1 MAATCNA
8 RVHIQEPFRKAEKK
22 NFGVNMAVFYP
33 RRNANSIKL
42 KKRSFSVVASGTSPL
57 NVDTINGRK
66 VNGTY
71 VREAAIIG
79 NKISEPHKES
89 GVDAPLHAI
98 LLGRFVEE
106 RFVYRQ
112 TFIVRSYEIGPD
124 KTATMET
131 LMNLLQVGSWLH
143 KTHCLCGN
151 CSGF

>member
-8 RVHIQEPFRKAEKK
+8 IVHIQEPFCKAEKK
-22 NFGVNMAVFYP
+22 NLGVTKAVFYP
-33 RRNANSIKL
+33 RRNTNSIKL

-71 VREAAIIG
+71 VGEAAIIG

-112 TFIVRSYEIGPD
+112 TFIIRSYEIGPD

-151 CSGF
+151 CSGS